1 MLSFYQDTGL
11 RPFQAIKVSSKLSQT
26 DLKFQEK
33 SLGIVFWYT
42 MISTKNI
49 LLAKIYQKAT
59 QLLSCYI
66 STHLVSY
73 FQLDDEKC
81 KMENEFKKT
90 GCAIYDPV
98 IRKVDDGQPMIQV
111 CLYLDTLLT
120 NLTAVSD

>member
-81 KMENEFKKT
+81 KMENEFKKLDVQFT
-90 GCAIYDPV
+90 IE
-98 IRKVDDGQPMIQV
+98 
-111 CLYLDTLLT
+111 LYGKLMMANQWSKFVFIWTLY
-120 NLTAVSD
+120 SPI